1 MRIADTPDETLFR
14 AEARDWLEGNIPRQ
28 PRPPHDLDAQRDYDV
43 AWRRRQFDGGW
54 AHVAW
59 PKQYGGLGLPLAQ
72 QLIWMEECARAGAP
86 EHIDMFFVALQHAG
100 PTLIACANDA
110 QRAFHL
116 PKILSAEAI
125 WCQGF
130 SEPGAGS
137 DLAAL
142 RTRGEIDGDHLVVNG
157 QKIWTSFGRYARFQE
172 LLVRTDAGSKRQS
185 STRHGGISF
194 LICDMDLPGI
204 DIRPIRNLTGGDDF
218 CEVFYDNVRIPL
230 ANVVGE
236 LGGGWQ
242 VAMSTLGFE
251 RGAASIPGV
260 LEINAAVEEL
270 IEAARARR
278 DDDVLARLA
287 DARADAI
294 ALKAMVHLVIA
305 RNRGSAEGS
314 MVRLR
319 LSELAQRVSGMAME
333 LLGPEALDRAAH
345 GGWPR
350 RYLVDLKHT
359 IAGGTSE
366 IQRNILGERVF
377 GLPREGKPREGKRA

>member
-1 MRIADTPDETLFR
+1 MRIADTPEEALFR
-14 AEARDWLEGNIPRQ
+14 AEARDWLEANVPRE
-28 PRPPHDLDAQRDYDV
+28 PRPAHDLDAQRDYDV
-43 AWRRRQFDGGW
+43 AWRRRQHDGGW

-59 PKQYGGLGLPLAQ
+59 PRQFGGLGLPLAR
-72 QLIWMEECARAGAP
+72 QLVWMEECASAGAP
-86 EHIDMFFVALQHAG
+86 DHIDMFFVALQHAG
-100 PTLIACANDA
+100 PTLIACGNEA
-110 QRAFHL
+110 QQAYHL

-142 RTRGEIDGDHLVVNG
+142 RTRGEIDGDELVVNG

-172 LLVRTDAGSKRQS
+172 LLVRTEPGSA
-185 STRHGGISF
+185 RHKGISF
-194 LICDMDLPGI
+194 LICDMSLPGI
-204 DIRPIRNLTGGDDF
+204 DIRPIRNLAGGDDF

-230 ANVVGE
+230 SNVVGE

-260 LEINAAVEEL
+260 LEVNAAIEEL
-270 IEAARARR
+270 IEHARSGGEHDLLGQLAEAR
-278 DDDVLARLA
+278 V
-287 DARADAI
+287 DAI
-294 ALKAMVHLVIA
+294 SLKAMVHLVIA
-305 RNRGSAEGS
+305 RGRGGAEGS

-319 LSELAQRVSGMAME
+319 LSELQQRVSAIAMD
-333 LLGPEALDRAAH
+333 LLGPDALDRSAL

-350 RYLVDLKHT
+350 RHLIDLKHT

-377 GLPREGKPREGKRA
+377 GLPREGKRA